1 MWDNLSQLLSSP
13 NRELILS
20 IATIVSSSVLVITLV
35 FSIKSYSKMRM
46 TDQIKLAHDFFKDY
60 RELKKESARLH
71 EQGIPVNQRK
81 DWAEDY
87 FDTLEWFAY
96 LINTE
101 QIKNQRLISIFEEL
115 ILDSYEQILPKHF
128 TDEERKQDNFYPEL
142 KELCKK
148 LKNGK
153 FRVYRHKRK

>member
-1 MWDNLSQLLSSP
+1 
-13 NRELILS
+13 
-20 IATIVSSSVLVITLV
+20 
-35 FSIKSYSKMRM
+35 MRM

-60 RELKKESARLH
+60 RELKKQSARLH

-101 QIKNQRLISIFEEL
+101 QIKN
-115 ILDSYEQILPKHF
+115 
-128 TDEERKQDNFYPEL
+128 
-142 KELCKK
+142 
-148 LKNGK
+148 
-153 FRVYRHKRK
+153 